1 MTERSRPS
9 DRETLVLV
17 LQGGGALGAYQAGAY
32 EALDEFGLHPDWIAG
47 ISIGAINAAII
58 AGNPPQARVSR
69 LRAFWERSSSWL
81 QYNPAVEG
89 TQYREFFNYVSAATV
104 SAIGV
109 PGFFEPRIP
118 PANVMPPGSPAA
130 LSIYDSSPLRGT
142 LEELVDF
149 AHIKDG
155 EVRLSVGAVNIR
167 TGNFIYFDSYD
178 DTEIIPEHIMASG
191 ALPPGLPP
199 ITIDGEPYWDGG
211 LVSNTPLEFVLE
223 KSGPRHD
230 MVIFQIDLFSAKGC
244 MPDNLFDV
252 GQREKEI
259 RYSSRTRL
267 NTDIFREMQ
276 TIRRSIRHLRGKVPE
291 EFSNNPDWRFLDG
304 VSCDAAVTIV
314 LLIHRRAAYWTQSND
329 YEFSRYSMEEHWLSG
344 RADVEHSLQHP
355 DWKNRTRPEE
365 GVQVLDLTRELDT
378 HPKERAL

>member
-1 MTERSRPS
+1 MARP
-9 DRETLVLV
+9 EEKIVLV

-32 EALDEFGLHPDWIAG
+32 ETLCEAG
-47 ISIGAINAAII
+47 EIPTWVAGTSIGAVNGAIV
-58 AGNPPQARVSR
+58 AGNPPERRVQR
-69 LRAFWERSSSWL
+69 LREFWERVSSRLLAWPLS
-81 QYNPAVEG
+81 NDDNSRRIFNETSAVL
-89 TQYREFFNYVSAATV
+89 VAAGG
-104 SAIGV
+104 A

-118 PANVMPPGSPAA
+118 PAVLMPQGTPEAIS
-130 LSIYDSSPLRGT
+130 LYDTEPLRAT

-149 AHIKDG
+149 DLLNSGA
-155 EVRLSVGAVNIR
+155 VRLSVGAVQVLS
-167 TGNFIYFDSYD
+167 GNMKYFD
-178 DTEIIPEHIMASG
+178 TERMRIGPEHIMASG
-191 ALPPGLPP
+191 ALPPGFPP
-199 ITIDGEPYWDGG
+199 IEIDGEPYWDGG

-223 KSGPRHD
+223 RTGPRDD

-244 MPDNLFDV
+244 MPENLFDI

-276 TIRRSIRHLRGKVPE
+276 TIRRAIRHLRGKVPPE
-291 EFSNNPDWRFLDG
+291 LCDNPDWEFLDS

-344 RADVEHSLQHP
+344 RADVERSLNDP
-355 DWKNRTRPEE
+355 AWKNRTRPEE

>member
-1 MTERSRPS
+1 MARP
-9 DRETLVLV
+9 EEKIVLV

-32 EALDEFGLHPDWIAG
+32 ETLCEAG
-47 ISIGAINAAII
+47 EIPTWVAGTSIGAVNGAIV
-58 AGNPPQARVSR
+58 AGNPPERRVQR
-69 LRAFWERSSSWL
+69 LREFWERVSSRLLAWPLS
-81 QYNPAVEG
+81 NDDNSRRIFNETSAVL
-89 TQYREFFNYVSAATV
+89 VAAGG
-104 SAIGV
+104 A

-118 PANVMPPGSPAA
+118 PAVLMPQGTPEAIS
-130 LSIYDSSPLRGT
+130 LYDTEPLRAT

-149 AHIKDG
+149 DLLNSGA
-155 EVRLSVGAVNIR
+155 VRLSVGAVQVLS
-167 TGNFIYFDSYD
+167 GNMKYFD
-178 DTEIIPEHIMASG
+178 TEKMRIGPEHIMASG
-191 ALPPGLPP
+191 ALPPGFPP
-199 ITIDGEPYWDGG
+199 IEIDGQPYWDGG

-223 KSGPRHD
+223 RTGPRDD

-244 MPDNLFDV
+244 MPENLFDI

-276 TIRRSIRHLRGKVPE
+276 TIRRAIRHLRGKVPPE
-291 EFSNNPDWRFLDG
+291 LCENPDWEFLDS

-344 RADVEHSLQHP
+344 RADVERSLNDP
-355 DWKNRTRPEE
+355 AWKNRTRPEE

>member
-1 MTERSRPS
+1 VARP
-9 DRETLVLV
+9 EEKIVLV

-32 EALDEFGLHPDWIAG
+32 ETLCEAG
-47 ISIGAINAAII
+47 EIPTWVAGTSIGAVNGAII
-58 AGNPPQARVSR
+58 AGNPPERRVQR
-69 LRAFWERSSSWL
+69 LREFWERVSSRLLAWPLS
-81 QYNPAVEG
+81 NDDNSRRIFNETSAVL
-89 TQYREFFNYVSAATV
+89 VAAGG
-104 SAIGV
+104 A
-109 PGFFEPRIP
+109 PGFFEPRVP
-118 PANVMPPGSPAA
+118 PAVLMPQGTPEAIS
-130 LSIYDSSPLRGT
+130 LYDTEPLRAT

-149 AHIKDG
+149 DLLNSGA
-155 EVRLSVGAVNIR
+155 VRLSVGAVQVLS
-167 TGNFIYFDSYD
+167 GNMKYFD
-178 DTEIIPEHIMASG
+178 TQKMRIGPEHIMASG
-191 ALPPGLPP
+191 ALPPGFPP
-199 ITIDGEPYWDGG
+199 IEIDGQPYWDGG

-223 KSGPRHD
+223 RTGPRDD

-244 MPDNLFDV
+244 MPENLFDI

-276 TIRRSIRHLRGKVPE
+276 TIRRAIRHLRGKVPAE
-291 EFSNNPDWRFLDG
+291 LCDNPDWEFLDS

-344 RADVEHSLQHP
+344 RADVERSLNDP
-355 DWKNRTRPEE
+355 AWKNRTRPEE
-365 GVQVLDLTRELDT
+365 GVQVLDLTRELDA

>member
-1 MTERSRPS
+1 VARP
-9 DRETLVLV
+9 EEKIVLV

-32 EALDEFGLHPDWIAG
+32 QTLCEAGEIPTWVAG
-47 ISIGAINAAII
+47 TSIGAVNGAII
-58 AGNPPQARVSR
+58 AGNPPERRVQR
-69 LRAFWERSSSWL
+69 LREFWERVSSRLLAWPLS
-81 QYNPAVEG
+81 NDDNSRRIFNETSAVL
-89 TQYREFFNYVSAATV
+89 VAAGG
-104 SAIGV
+104 A
-109 PGFFEPRIP
+109 PGFFEPRVP
-118 PANVMPPGSPAA
+118 PAVLMPQGTPEAIS
-130 LSIYDSSPLRGT
+130 LYDTEPLRAT

-149 AHIKDG
+149 DLLNSGA
-155 EVRLSVGAVNIR
+155 VRLSVGAVQVLS
-167 TGNFIYFDSYD
+167 GNMKYFD
-178 DTEIIPEHIMASG
+178 TEKMRIGPEHIMASG
-191 ALPPGLPP
+191 ALPPGFPP
-199 ITIDGEPYWDGG
+199 IEIDGQPYWDGG

-223 KSGPRHD
+223 RTGPRDD

-244 MPDNLFDV
+244 MPENLFNI

-276 TIRRSIRHLRGKVPE
+276 TIRRAIRHLRGKVPPE
-291 EFSNNPDWRFLDG
+291 LCDNPDWEFLDS

-344 RADVEHSLQHP
+344 RADVERSLNDP
-355 DWKNRTRPEE
+355 AWKNRTRPEE